1 MSPPQPTALL
11 TICVPEF
18 RRQKVQTAECHV
30 GSQARPR
37 FVEIPEIPE
46 PVPARRIGNAGLG
59 AASTKM
65 RGLRPLSPEEKK
77 ETQDA
82 E

>member
-1 MSPPQPTALL
+1 MSPPQPTALP

-18 RRQKVQTAECHV
+18 RRQIVQTAECHV

-37 FVEIPEIPE
+37 FVEIPE
-46 PVPARRIGNAGLG
+46 PVPACRIGNAGLG

-65 RGLRPLSPEEKK
+65 KGLRPLSPEEKK